1 MMSWSKTLKTI
12 IRLNEPLKK
21 KTTFKIGG
29 NARFFCEPGSTAEL
43 KSLIISAKRDNI
55 PFFVIGGGSNI
66 LINDKGVDGLVL
78 KLSSNFFKGI
88 FFKGSCCEAG
98 SGIMLSR
105 LIRVAAENGLSGL
118 EFLAGIPGTLGGALC
133 MNAGAGFNCIGD
145 LVQKVKVMD
154 YDGKIKVLP
163 KKDIRFGYRCS
174 GLEKYIILGG
184 TLKLFPKDKD
194 EIRKNI
200 KKFIEHRRNTQ
211 DTVSFSAGCIFKN
224 PPGESAGKLID
235 MCGLKGKS
243 QGQAR
248 ISLKH
253 ANFILN
259 TKQARS
265 GDVIKLISLIEK
277 KVKQKFNVVLEQEIK
292 IWG

>member
-1 MMSWSKTLKTI
+1 MMSWSKNLETI

-29 NARFFCEPGSTAEL
+29 NARFFCEPGNTAEL
-43 KSLIISAKRDNI
+43 KALIISAKRDNI
-55 PFFVIGGGSNI
+55 PIFVIGGGSNI

-78 KLSSNFFKGI
+78 KLSSGFFKGI
-88 FFKGSCCEAG
+88 SFKGSCCEAG
-98 SGIMLSR
+98 SGITLSR

-118 EFLAGIPGTLGGALC
+118 EFLVGIPGTLGGALC
-133 MNAGAGFNCIGD
+133 MNAGAGLNCVGD

-163 KKDIRFGYRCS
+163 KKSIRFGYRCS

-184 TLKLFPKDKD
+184 ILKLFPKDKD

-259 TKQARS
+259 SKQARS
-265 GDVIKLISLIEK
+265 SDVIKLISLIEK
-277 KVKQKFNVVLEQEIK
+277 KVKQKFNVVLEPEIK